1 MSIGNG
7 CVYQSV
13 ILHELMHAVG
23 FDHEQNRPDQ
33 TRYITVNFTNILPR
47 KIRLIKACYNYNN

>member
-1 MSIGNG
+1 MSLGNG

-33 TRYITVNFTNILPR
+33 ARYITVNFTNILPR
-47 KIRLIKACYNYNN
+47 KIGFINAC

>member
-13 ILHELMHAVG
+13 ILHEFMHAVG

-47 KIRLIKACYNYNN
+47 KIRLINACYNYNN